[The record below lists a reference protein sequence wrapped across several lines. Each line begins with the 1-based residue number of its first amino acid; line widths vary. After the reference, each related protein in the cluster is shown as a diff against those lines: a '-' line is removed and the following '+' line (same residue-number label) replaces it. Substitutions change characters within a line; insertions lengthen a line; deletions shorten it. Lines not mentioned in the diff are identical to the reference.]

1 MFISPSL
8 HLTKLSRR
16 KFLKNLFSNCY
27 VLQRVN
33 VQTAT
38 NCCAYC
44 KVILC
49 KPHASTSFLRWQ
61 NYNVYFQCVRF
72 FFGPF
77 EAGLYKPVV
86 GEHVPPFV

>member
-8 HLTKLSRR
+8 HLTKLSRC

-27 VLQRVN
+27 MLQRVN

-44 KVILC
+44 QELFC
-49 KPHASTSFLRWQ
+49 KIIRIPQL
-61 NYNVYFQCVRF
+61 F
-72 FFGPF
+72 FCGV
-77 EAGLYKPVV
+77 EGYTNLL
-86 GEHVPPFV
+86 